1 MRRPVVIAVA
11 CIVAAAPL
19 GAQNWP
25 SFRGPNA
32 SGVAEGHSTPVKWNG
47 STGENVVWKTPVP
60 GVAVSSPV
68 VWGDRVF
75 VSTAVSSDP
84 SVGIRTGLY
93 GDVQPLA
100 DMSMHSWRLLALDK
114 RTGKVLWERVA
125 HEGTPKTKRH
135 PKSSQ
140 ASSTPVTDGRHVVV
154 SFGSEGL
161 YSYDRDGK
169 LSWKQDLGVLNAGWF
184 YDPDYEWGIGSSP
197 IIWKNSVIV
206 QCDIQKK
213 SFIAAFDVATGRQL
227 WRTAREEIP
236 SWSTPTIFE
245 SNGRAELVTQ
255 ATGFT
260 RGYDPATGAELW
272 RLAGNSEIAIPTPI
286 VGPGLVILTNGYTP
300 VQPIF
305 AVKPGA
311 KGDITL
317 KKDQTQSDAIAWS
330 TTRGGPYI
338 PTPVIYGDHLYVL
351 SNNGVLSAYDV
362 RTGQRIYQQ
371 RLGSGG
377 SFSASPVAADGKIY
391 LASEDGDVHV
401 VKAGP
406 AYELLATNTVGEV
419 VMATPAISDGL
430 IIVRGLRN
438 VLAIGQKAR

>member
-1 MRRPVVIAVA
+1 MRRAMPILVWLIACPSVS
-11 CIVAAAPL
+11 
-19 GAQNWP
+19 GQHWP

-32 SGVAEGHSTPVKWNG
+32 SGVSDGHPTLVKWNAP
-47 STGENVVWKTPVP
+47 SGESVLWKTPIP

-84 SVGIRTGLY
+84 NVGIRTGLY

-140 ASSTPVTDGRHVVV
+140 ASSTP
-154 SFGSEGL
+154 
-161 YSYDRDGK
+161 
-169 LSWKQDLGVLNAGWF
+169 
-184 YDPDYEWGIGSSP
+184 
-197 IIWKNSVIV
+197 
-206 QCDIQKK
+206 
-213 SFIAAFDVATGRQL
+213 
-227 WRTAREEIP
+227 
-236 SWSTPTIFE
+236 TIFE

-286 VGPGLVILTNGYTP
+286 VGPGLVIVTNGYTP

-317 KKDQTQSDAIAWS
+317 KKDQ
-330 TTRGGPYI
+330 
-338 PTPVIYGDHLYVL
+338 
-351 SNNGVLSAYDV
+351 
-362 RTGQRIYQQ
+362 
-371 RLGSGG
+371 
-377 SFSASPVAADGKIY
+377 
-391 LASEDGDVHV
+391 
-401 VKAGP
+401 
-406 AYELLATNTVGEV
+406 
-419 VMATPAISDGL
+419 
-430 IIVRGLRN
+430 
-438 VLAIGQKAR
+438 